1 MLILCNIHLR
11 YIIPWYAQLSF
22 WIKESDHDVKL
33 NWKDIIDI
41 HLWNNKDNHPE
52 GYVMY
57 KLKNMWFIFAQI
69 ESILSARERSIFY
82 FLFYFIL
89 FYFFF
94 FSKLPL
100 FLTIIC
106 NRKWIFKCV
115 LTLSWRRSLS
125 YRNQSIDLRVSIW

>member
-52 GYVMY
+52 ECVMY
-57 KLKNMWFIFAQI
+57 KLKNMWFIFVQI
-69 ESILSARERSIFY
+69 ESILFARERSIFY
-82 FLFYFIL
+82 FLFYFVC
-89 FYFFF
+89 FFWGGEGGRLLH
-94 FSKLPL
+94 LPL
-100 FLTIIC
+100 ARVPMYEAVL
-106 NRKWIFKCV
+106 IFN
-115 LTLSWRRSLS
+115 
-125 YRNQSIDLRVSIW
+125 YNM